1 MTPPIDMKFSEGI
14 WQHLQQAKYFVDDSV
29 NSLTNSAQQA
39 GQSFK
44 ETANI
49 ASDKAINTVTTTWEQ
64 AKGSLEQS
72 LHTAEQVKS
81 TTSTAVQTAIA
92 SSMNDWLAQHP
103 AIFRLVQIL
112 SWAANHPIISCIM
125 LVFILAL
132 LWSIIRAIMRLI
144 ETASW
149 SILQVPIK
157 LLQSLIKVIFISL
170 GTFGSFAWQK
180 IKGTQVI
187 DKNSDLLPINAEVIY
202 QSKQQRLTEISSRLE
217 AIQKEQQELLQ
228 EAAGLIAADNDVTIE
243 EWKLNGHQKYTSI

>member
-39 GQSFK
+39 GQSIK
-44 ETANI
+44 ETANQ
-49 ASDKAINTVTTTWEQ
+49 ATDRAINTVTTTWEQ
-64 AKGSLEQS
+64 AKGSVEQS
-72 LHTAEQVKS
+72 LQTAEQVKS

-103 AIFRLVQIL
+103 AIFRLVQML
-112 SWAANHPIISCIM
+112 GWAANHPIISCIM

-157 LLQSLIKVIFISL
+157 LLQALAKVIFISFA
-170 GTFGSFAWQK
+170 TFGSFAVQK
-180 IKGTQVI
+180 IKGTQAK
-187 DKNSDLLPINAEVIY
+187 DKTSAILPINSEIIY
-202 QSKQQRLTEISSRLE
+202 QSKQQRLAEISARLE
-217 AIQKEQQELLQ
+217 SIQKEQQELLR
-228 EAAGLIAADNDVTIE
+228 EAASLIADDNSVTIE

>member
-14 WQHLQQAKYFVDDSV
+14 WQNLQQAKYFVDDSV

-49 ASDKAINTVTTTWEQ
+49 ATDKAINTVTTTWEQ

-72 LHTAEQVKS
+72 LQTAGQVKS

-103 AIFRLVQIL
+103 AIFRLVQML
-112 SWAANHPIISCIM
+112 GWAANHPIISCIL

-132 LWSIIRAIMRLI
+132 LWSIIRAVMRLI
-144 ETASW
+144 ETASL
-149 SILQVPIK
+149 SILQVPLK
-157 LLQSLIKVIFISL
+157 LLQALAKVIFISFA
-170 GTFGSFAWQK
+170 TFGSLAVQK
-180 IKGTQVI
+180 IKGTQET
-187 DKNSDLLPINAEVIY
+187 DKTSAILPINSEVIY
-202 QSKQQRLTEISSRLE
+202 QTKQQRLAEISVRLE
-217 AIQKEQQELLQ
+217 AIQKEQQELLR
-228 EAAGLIAADNDVTIE
+228 EAASLIADDNSVTIE

>member
-39 GQSFK
+39 GQSLK
-44 ETANI
+44 ETANQ
-49 ASDKAINTVTTTWEQ
+49 ATDRAINTVTTTWEQ
-64 AKGSLEQS
+64 AKGSVEQS
-72 LHTAEQVKS
+72 LQTAEQVKS

-103 AIFRLVQIL
+103 AIFRLVQML

-149 SILQVPIK
+149 SILRVPIK
-157 LLQSLIKVIFISL
+157 LLQALAKVIFISFA
-170 GTFGSFAWQK
+170 TFGSFAVQK
-180 IKGTQVI
+180 IKGTQAK
-187 DKNSDLLPINAEVIY
+187 DKTSAIVPVNSEIIY
-202 QSKQQRLTEISSRLE
+202 QSKQQRLAEISTRLE
-217 AIQKEQQELLQ
+217 AIQKEQQELLR
-228 EAAGLIAADNDVTIE
+228 EAASLIADDNSVTIE